1 MSKGRLSATGHVL
14 QHIMLVHEFAKDFL
28 VWPLAHCS
36 VLRPGDVNLLI
47 CLQSSYHGQLNRVLA
62 DIFNPESLTHF
73 RDRVELAEIIE
84 DKVNNSQ

>member
-1 MSKGRLSATGHVL
+1 MNLPKIFSSGHS
-14 QHIMLVHEFAKDFL
+14 QFYDR
-28 VWPLAHCS
+28 
-36 VLRPGDVNLLI
+36 RPDGVNLLI

-73 RDRVELAEIIE
+73 RDRVELEEIIE